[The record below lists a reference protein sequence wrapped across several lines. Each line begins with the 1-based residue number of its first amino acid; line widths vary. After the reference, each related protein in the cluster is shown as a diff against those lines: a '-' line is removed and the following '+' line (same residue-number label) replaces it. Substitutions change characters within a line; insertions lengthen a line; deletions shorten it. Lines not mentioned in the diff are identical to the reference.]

1 MQEKEPYQ
9 HGQPPLDLEGAK
21 LVEKAPAAPN
31 LLFTTRILYEDRSN
45 ETIEHNAA
53 PKFVDDFIQLAR
65 TEDLVMVNKRFIRK
79 AVTSV
84 KVLKEENGHKRIIT

>member
-1 MQEKEPYQ
+1 MNEDLNTSPEASTQTTEPN
-9 HGQPPLDLEGAK
+9 
-21 LVEKAPAAPN
+21 APVN

-53 PKFVDDFIQLAR
+53 PKFVDEFIQLAR

-84 KVLKEENGHKRIIT
+84 KVLKEENGHRRIIT